1 MRLLVIIGLS
11 VLAIFVAGW
20 ILYISMF
27 TITGERRERT
37 SWFSASDLVGGG
49 LGFWLSVAVVWGL
62 FCFASRS
69 RRRFIITFVG
79 CTIALILAI
88 RFWHSAAWS

>member
-37 SWFSASDLVGGG
+37 SWFSASDLVGGNIEF
-49 LGFWLSVAVVWGL
+49 LLFFALVWGV
-62 FCFASRS
+62 FYFASRS
-69 RRRFIITFVG
+69 RGKFIIAFIG
-79 CTIALILAI
+79 CILALILTI
-88 RFWHSAAWS
+88 RFWHSSA